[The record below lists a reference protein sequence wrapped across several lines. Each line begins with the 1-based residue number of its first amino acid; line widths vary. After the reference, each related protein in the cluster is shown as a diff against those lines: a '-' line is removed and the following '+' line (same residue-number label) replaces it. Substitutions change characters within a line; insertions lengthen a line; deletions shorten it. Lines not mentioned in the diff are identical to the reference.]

1 MVKKRFVLLN
11 LTDVSKRASEGVK
24 ESQDP
29 ENDPKKRSRKG
40 RRRGN
45 IQSSFGF
52 EELQLSVDIPDLVE
66 VRLSE
71 RGGMGLFT
79 KKGFVQGQRIFAEL
93 PFLNIVG
100 VTELKGNPHNEWDS
114 ERTALYPDCEASVK
128 IIDAVHSLP
137 PEDKE
142 LFWTFSQTSGY
153 GSETTA
159 FGIFYTNY
167 IDVTP
172 PKGKEIG
179 CMYRYISRIN
189 HSCQPNVYWSY
200 MEQEHTLIIV
210 ATRDLAPGEE
220 LLVDYCGHDD
230 SWQGTERRDHLS
242 LFYGFDCRCS
252 ICGHAQSG
260 SAA

>member
-11 LTDVSKRASEGVK
+11 LATVAEQAIKSGK
-24 ESQDP
+24 ESQTSNIDSQK
-29 ENDPKKRSRKG
+29 NSRKARSR
-40 RRRGN
+40 N

-52 EELQLSVDIPDLVE
+52 EELQIAVRIPDLVE

-79 KKGFVQGQRIFAEL
+79 KQGFVQGQRLFDEL
-93 PFLNIVG
+93 PFLSIVG

-114 ERTALYPDCEASVK
+114 ARAALCPDSEASVK
-128 IIDAVHSLP
+128 IIDAVNNLS
-137 PEDKE
+137 PEESE

-159 FGIFYTNY
+159 YGIFHTNY

-200 MEQEHTLIIV
+200 MHQEHTLKIV

-252 ICGHAQSG
+252 ICGHSQSG
-260 SAA
+260 PAA

>member
-11 LTDVSKRASEGVK
+11 FSDVPERASDGAK
-24 ESQDP
+24 ESQSSEIDS
-29 ENDPKKRSRKG
+29 KKNSRKG
-40 RRRGN
+40 RRHGN
-45 IQSSFGF
+45 HQSSFGF
-52 EELQLSVDIPDLVE
+52 EELQISVDILDLVE
-66 VRLSE
+66 IRVSE
-71 RGGMGLFT
+71 RGGMGLFS
-79 KKGFVQGQRIFAEL
+79 KKRFVQGQRLFAEF
-93 PFLNIVG
+93 PFLSIVG

-114 ERTALYPDCEASVK
+114 ERGPLCSDCEASVK
-128 IIDAVHSLP
+128 IIDAVNSLSA
-137 PEDKE
+137 EDKE
-142 LFWTFSQTSGY
+142 LFWTFSQTLGY

-159 FGIFYTNY
+159 YGIWHTNY

-200 MEQEHTLIIV
+200 MEQEHTLAIV
-210 ATRDLAPGEE
+210 ATRDLDPGEE

-242 LFYGFDCRCS
+242 LFYGFDCRCA
-252 ICGHAQSG
+252 ICGPAESG
-260 SAA
+260 PAA